1 MLRYGFKPLGG
12 PNTSD
17 IIMPSTRP
25 FRLVRLF
32 TSIFATSRE
41 EWFVVRNLLLSFT
54 TLSTFSSVFVSYSC
68 CTSFFNCLFCFFFFF
83 VFFFFFFFY
92 FFAVFLFLF
101 ILFVFFSFPP
111 DFQLFLFV
119 HIDSLFLQMHFQL
132 SLPFD
137 QESGPVDLKLEM
149 NLVCY
154 AHNSSDLFLALVIQL
169 LYGLFPVLMGH
180 NLMVLTVVFSA
191 LFDYFSLSGKTN

>member
-17 IIMPSTRP
+17 IIMSLKRP

-41 EWFVVRNLLLSFT
+41 EWFVFRNLLLSFT
-54 TLSTFSSVFVSYSC
+54 TLSTFSSVFVAYSC
-68 CTSFFNCLFCFFFFF
+68 CTSFFNCSYCFLCCSADFHLVLF
-83 VFFFFFFFY
+83 
-92 FFAVFLFLF
+92 A
-101 ILFVFFSFPP
+101 
-111 DFQLFLFV
+111 

-137 QESGPVDLKLEM
+137 QESGPVD
-149 NLVCY
+149 
-154 AHNSSDLFLALVIQL
+154 
-169 LYGLFPVLMGH
+169 
-180 NLMVLTVVFSA
+180 
-191 LFDYFSLSGKTN
+191 